1 MNDPGVPEEIRDA
14 MKALFPGKSWDRPHR
29 LAGDASSRVYYRTRI
44 EGAGDVILMLAP
56 DQLFAEHFAHMTTLM
71 RELGVDTP
79 DIYCRHGK
87 LVVIE
92 DLSDNLLTLKTRG
105 MNPAELESEYKRQI
119 DDLLRFQE
127 ASVDHAKRDMPCFGL
142 AFDME
147 KLGYEIKFT
156 DEHYISGYLKHFP
169 GPETRE
175 IMKRE
180 WGRILG
186 QLAEHTEVLAHR
198 DLHSRNIIRKGKRSV
213 WIDYQ
218 DARMGR
224 RQYDLASLLLDPYE
238 NLPWDTTRQLAD
250 YYYSRLSD
258 YANPPWSYDRFIDL
272 YELSG
277 LQRIY
282 KALGTFGY
290 QATVVGVD
298 TYVRFMSPAVD
309 KLRKI
314 MRARSDLRTLE
325 SALSPLLDK

>member
-1 MNDPGVPEEIRDA
+1 MNEAEPPEEILDA
-14 MKALFPGKSWDRPHR
+14 IKTLFPGKSWDRPHR
-29 LAGDASSRVYYRTRI
+29 LAGDASTRLYYRTRI
-44 EGAGDVILMLAP
+44 EETGDVILMVAP
-56 DQLFAEHFAHMTTLM
+56 DKSFAKHFVQMTTLM

-79 DIYCRHGK
+79 EIYCCHGR
-87 LVVIE
+87 LVVVE
-92 DLSDNLLTLKTRG
+92 DLSDNLLTLKTRE

-127 ASVDHAKRDMPCFGL
+127 KSVGHAKRDMPCFGL

-147 KLGYEIKFT
+147 KLAYEIKFT
-156 DEHYISGYLKHFP
+156 DEHYISGYLKHYP
-169 GPETRE
+169 RPETRE
-175 IMKRE
+175 VTKSE

-186 QLAEHTEVLAHR
+186 QLAEQTEVLAHR

-238 NLPWDTTRQLAD
+238 NLPWDTTRRLAD

-258 YANPPWSYDRFIDL
+258 RTNPPWSYDRFIDL

-290 QATVVGVD
+290 QARVVGVD
-298 TYVRFMSPAVD
+298 TYVQFMAPAVD

-314 MRARSDLRTLE
+314 MRARNDLRTLE
-325 SALSPLLDK
+325 SALSPLLDR